1 VLKKTI
7 VVGGFTPFTTI
18 DFPDHLAAVVFCQG
32 CAWRCHYCH
41 NTSLLDFKA
50 ETYSW
55 QHILQ
60 FLETRRGLLDA
71 VVFSGGEPTLQKNLL
86 TAISEVRSLGFK
98 IGLHTAG
105 IQPDNFVSLLP
116 YLDWVGFDIK
126 AHFTDYEKI
135 TGIPKSGELALKS
148 AQYLLNSGITCEF
161 RTTIDTHFLTTESIL
176 SLAAQLA
183 KLGVHQY
190 VLQRCRISQ
199 YENLPVLADLLS
211 KVQNFIPF
219 TIIR

>member
-1 VLKKTI
+1 MKTI
-7 VVGGFTPFTTI
+7 AVGGFTTFTTI

-41 NTSLLDFKA
+41 NKSLLPFKKGS
-50 ETYSW
+50 YNW
-55 QHILQ
+55 QAVIN
-60 FLETRRGLLDA
+60 FLKTRRGLLDA

-148 AQYLLNSGITCEF
+148 AQYLLNSEVTHEF
-161 RTTIDTHFLTTESIL
+161 RTTLDTSLLTEEHIL
-176 SLAAQLA
+176 SLATYLA
-183 KLGVHQY
+183 KLGVRHY
-190 VLQRCRISQ
+190 VLQRCRISAHNNSVISP
-199 YENLPVLADLLS
+199 ELLS
-211 KVQNFIPF
+211 KVQTFIPV
-219 TIIR
+219 I